1 MSEQLRIQISGDAS
15 RPTLVYLPGLHGDWT
30 YNARLREVL
39 AGRVRFVEFNYPM
52 FDTWKLE
59 DYARNLEQA
68 LLEHGITEGWLLAE
82 SFGSQ
87 VGWGLLARDEEN
99 QKAGRA
105 GFRPQG
111 LILAG
116 GFVRYPLPWGV
127 RLVRHSH
134 RSLPLK
140 FLMRLL
146 RFYLGL
152 VRWRHRR
159 SPATRASLEEHFR
172 NHDRE
177 ASRRA
182 MLSRY
187 DVILA
192 SDPRP
197 LARRTQVPVYYL
209 TGFWDPIVMWCLV
222 QPWLKR
228 HCPAFRGWRLVWS
241 AEHNVLGFQPEIA
254 AAQVLRWMDAD

>member
-1 MSEQLRIQISGDAS
+1 MSDQLRIQINGKAGQ
-15 RPTLVYLPGLHGDWT
+15 PTLVYLPGLHGDWT
-30 YNARLREVL
+30 YNARLREAL
-39 AGRVRFVEFNYPM
+39 AGRARLVEFSYPVI
-52 FDTWKLE
+52 DAWKLE
-59 DYARNLEQA
+59 DYAKNLELA
-68 LLEHGITEGWLLAE
+68 LLAHEIKEGWLLAE

-87 VGWGLLARDEEN
+87 VGWGLLAQAEDN
-99 QKAGRA
+99 QKAGRP
-105 GFRPQG
+105 GFCPQA

-116 GFVRYPLPWGV
+116 GFARHPLPRGV
-127 RLVRHSH
+127 QLARHSH

-146 RFYLGL
+146 RLYLGL

-159 SPATRASLEEHFR
+159 SPTTRQSLDEHYR
-172 NHDRE
+172 KHDQE

-222 QPWLKR
+222 HPWLKR
-228 HCPAFRGWRLVWS
+228 NCPAYRGWRLVWS
-241 AEHNVLGFQPEIA
+241 AEHNVLGFQPEIS
-254 AAQVLRWMDAD
+254 AAQILRWMGG